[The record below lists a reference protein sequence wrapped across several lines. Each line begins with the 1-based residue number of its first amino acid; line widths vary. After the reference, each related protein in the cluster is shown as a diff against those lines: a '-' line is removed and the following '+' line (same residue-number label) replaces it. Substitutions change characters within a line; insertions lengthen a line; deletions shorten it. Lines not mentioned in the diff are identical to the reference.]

1 MLADNRSPTSAGAG
15 STTAS
20 RETGPVGSG
29 IAIAGVDVTYGIGS
43 SEAVAAIRG
52 IDLDVPDGAF
62 VSLVG
67 PSGCGKSTLLRVV
80 ADLIPPTAGTV
91 RIGGRAPAE
100 LRREGRVGLV
110 FQQANLMPWLRID
123 DNVRLLDDLVA
134 GRGRGRQRA
143 DVPALLDLVGL
154 KGFEAKRP
162 HQLSGGMQS
171 RAALARALALDPAV
185 LLMDEPFAALDEIT
199 RDRMAFELMRVWQHY
214 RKTVLFVT
222 HSLAEAVFLSDTVV
236 LMSARPG
243 RIHRVFDIGLPRP
256 RDRET
261 RLDDRFLQLVGEI
274 NRELYRVMS

>member
-1 MLADNRSPTSAGAG
+1 
-15 STTAS
+15 
-20 RETGPVGSG
+20 
-29 IAIAGVDVTYGIGS
+29 
-43 SEAVAAIRG
+43 
-52 IDLDVPDGAF
+52 
-62 VSLVG
+62 
-67 PSGCGKSTLLRVV
+67 
-80 ADLIPPTAGTV
+80 
-91 RIGGRAPAE
+91 
-100 LRREGRVGLV
+100 V

-134 GRGRGRQRA
+134 ARGRGRHRA

-243 RIHRVFDIGLPRP
+243 RIHRVFEIDLPRP
-256 RDRET
+256 RDRDT
-261 RLDDRFLQLVGEI
+261 RLDDRFLHLVGEI